1 MDGDFAMS
9 TDVPSPQGSQED
21 STEFGCWKWIFLG
34 LIIVGAIAIGYL
46 MLV

>member
-1 MDGDFAMS
+1 MS
-9 TDVPSPQGSQED
+9 TDVPQPQEGQED

-34 LIIVGAIAIGYL
+34 LIIVVAIGIGYL